1 MGTPP
6 ANGELCGDSGTIV
19 FAFCDIAVFG
29 YARASDLPEPTMP
42 RRANPPPPHGP
53 EPAESL
59 QRVGGLAL
67 LPQVLHQFGA
77 ALPAVLAEC
86 GLPPDALDDPENRI
100 PFAKVGELLHRAA
113 IHSGCDHLGLVL
125 GQRLGLDTLGLL
137 GETARCAPTV
147 GQSLRAISDYQRL
160 HTRGCLIFLRV
171 DGTQATFG
179 YSVYNPATTGV
190 EHIHDSIAVWML
202 NVIRSLTQPAWLP
215 DRIQLARGRPPSVA
229 KYRRLLPARLEF
241 DGDCT
246 ALVFDREVLDL
257 RPPAADPARF
267 ERLEGRVVERVRRS
281 VLDELR
287 RALRIEMINGGAMS
301 DRIAGTL
308 DLHRRTLH
316 RQLRQQDTS
325 FRQVLDEVRYDT
337 ARHLLRLT
345 DMPLLQVATSLG
357 YGDVTAFTRA
367 FRRWSGASPGRFRH
381 DAAAPR

>member
-1 MGTPP
+1 
-6 ANGELCGDSGTIV
+6 
-19 FAFCDIAVFG
+19 
-29 YARASDLPEPTMP
+29 MP
-42 RRANPPPPHGP
+42 RQHSPAPAHGS
-53 EPAESL
+53 EPAEGF

-67 LPQVLHQFGA
+67 LPQLLHQFGA
-77 ALPAVLAEC
+77 TLAPVVYET
-86 GLPPDALDDPENRI
+86 GLPPNALDDPENRI

-113 IHSGCDHLGLVL
+113 VHCGCDHLGLVL

-137 GETARCAPTV
+137 GEAARCAPTV
-147 GQSLRAISDYQRL
+147 GDALRAISEHQRL

-171 DGTQATFG
+171 DGGQATFG

-202 NVIRSLTQPAWLP
+202 NAIRSLTHPSWLP
-215 DRIQLARGRPPSVA
+215 DRIQLARGRPPSIA
-229 KYRRLLPARLEF
+229 KYRRHLPARLQF

-246 ALVFDREVLDL
+246 ALVFDSAALSL
-257 RPPAADPARF
+257 NPPAADPARF
-267 ERLEGRVVERVRRS
+267 ELLESRVVEQVRRS
-281 VLDELR
+281 VLNELR
-287 RALRIEMINGGAMS
+287 RALRIEMSNGGAMN
-301 DRIAGTL
+301 DRVSRTL

-345 DMPLLQVATSLG
+345 DMPLLQVATTLG

-381 DAAAPR
+381 DTAAPR